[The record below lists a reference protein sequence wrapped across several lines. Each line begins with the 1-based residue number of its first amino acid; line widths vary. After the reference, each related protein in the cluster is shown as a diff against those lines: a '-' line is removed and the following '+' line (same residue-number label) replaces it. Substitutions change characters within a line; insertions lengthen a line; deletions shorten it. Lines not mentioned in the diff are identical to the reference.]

1 MPYQMNDITDQTLVK
16 VMMANVELVFVM
28 VVMLVVVTE

>member
-1 MPYQMNDITDQTLVK
+1 MNDITDQTLVK